1 MKTRKRRS
9 EASACPTPRKT
20 RYPKALYA
28 FSSPRQAQKMAYK
41 YLGKTAKL
49 YPANKPLKKYRI
61 CDPKLGQWIN
71 FGQMG
76 YQDFTRHKNKIRRH
90 NYLTRT
96 AGMLG
101 NWKRNKYSANNLSR
115 EILW

>member
-1 MKTRKRRS
+1 MKTRKHRLP
-9 EASACPTPRKT
+9 CPTPNKT

-28 FSSPRQAQKMAYK
+28 FSSPKQAQKMAYK
-41 YLGKTAKL
+41 YLGKSAKL

-61 CDPKLGQWIN
+61 CDPNLGQWIN

-101 NWKRNKYSANNLSR
+101 NWKHNKYSANNLSR
-115 EILW
+115 KILW